1 MTRGKWDHRQF
12 VLLGAIVIIA
22 IVLLLVAVPKLER
35 RVLEPMPFSLSP
47 TQLQNI
53 ETLSRQVRSR
63 GFRWQP
69 GITSISHLT
78 PEQFQAMLGAEIP
91 PTEQEAFLSE
101 LEAQAASPLRQLQL
115 SRDDVLLPERW
126 DWREQADLTS
136 VRNQGS
142 CGSCWAFAA
151 SGALEGILQIY
162 DDPVDISEQH
172 AIDCNLDQYGCDG
185 GWMTSAYRLWRDSGA
200 YLEEDIPYQS
210 DDGARCEVE
219 GVYPH
224 VWLDSWTAVSPD
236 RELLKQAILVAPV
249 AGGFCVYP
257 DFQHYTGGVYE
268 NEGTDAINH
277 AVVLVGWDDSLGA
290 WIIRNS
296 WGMGWGEFGYAYVAY
311 DNCRLGSYV
320 HQIRLPV
327 ERPVKIHHTAI
338 ADTLAEGVSLVIE
351 AQIASLNAELDPEVG
366 LYVGSG
372 RQFTR
377 LPMEPVRA
385 TGYEGAFRCALP
397 AYVVGDKVRYYV
409 EAADVAGIQTTLPVA
424 GSADPYQFSILRRVW
439 ATDLEAMDGWQAG
452 LPEDDATGGQWE
464 WGQPE
469 LSVGML
475 NRVAQPEGDHSPDGQ
490 FCFVTG
496 AQAGEEAGENDVDG
510 GCTTLVSPSFDL
522 SALDD
527 ARLRFWI
534 WFTNHAGHYAW
545 DDDFVIRGSH
555 DGGQSWVDLHRLE
568 TSFCGWQQVTVPLTG
583 ALTLSDQVV
592 FCFVA
597 ADSTGDSVVEAA
609 LDDLEILSSTP
620 ANTGVDDGTDPDDSG
635 TADPNPTLQPSA
647 LHLRATPNPFSQ
659 ETTLHLS
666 VPETCYVNARLYD
679 ATGRLVR
686 TLWRG
691 DLPAGE
697 HRMTW
702 DGRGTDGSRLAAGR
716 YWARV
721 DAAQRRVVR
730 PVTLLR

>member
-1 MTRGKWDHRQF
+1 MTRGTWDHRQF
-12 VLLGAIVIIA
+12 VLLGAILVIA
-22 IVLLLVAVPKLER
+22 IVILLVAVPKLER
-35 RVLEPMPFSLSP
+35 PVQEPAPFSLTP
-47 TQLQNI
+47 VQLQSI
-53 ETLSRQVRSR
+53 ETLSQQVRTK

-69 GITSISHLT
+69 GVTSISHLS
-78 PEQFQAMLGAEIP
+78 PGQFQAMLGAHLPLAE
-91 PTEQEAFLSE
+91 EEAFLRE
-101 LEAQAASPLRQLQL
+101 LEAQASSSLTQLQL

-126 DWREQADLTS
+126 DWREQDGLTS

-151 SGALEGILQIY
+151 TGALEGILQIY
-162 DDPVDISEQH
+162 DSPVDISEQH
-172 AIDCNLDQYGCDG
+172 AINCNLDQYGCDG

-200 YLEEDIPYQS
+200 YLEEVFPYQS
-210 DDGARCEVE
+210 EDGARCETE
-219 GVYPH
+219 DAYPH
-224 VWLDSWTAVSPD
+224 TWLDSWTAVSPD
-236 RELLKQAILVAPV
+236 RDLLKQAILVSPV
-249 AGGFCVYP
+249 AGGFTVYP

-268 NEGTDAINH
+268 NEGIETINH
-277 AVVLVGWDDSLGA
+277 AVVLVGWDDALGA

-296 WGMGWGEFGYAYVAY
+296 WGMGWGEYGYAYIAY

-327 ERPVKIHHTAI
+327 ERPVKLHHAAL
-338 ADTLAEGVSLVIE
+338 ADTLAEGVSLLLE
-351 AQIASLNAELDPEVG
+351 AQVASLNAELDPEVS

-377 LPMEPVRA
+377 YPMQLIRA
-385 TGYEGAFRCALP
+385 TAYEGAYRFELP
-397 AYVVGDKVRYYV
+397 AYVVGDKIRYYL
-409 EAADVAGIQTTLPVA
+409 EAADVTGVQATLPA
-424 GSADPYQFSILRRVW
+424 GGAADPYQFSILRRVL
-439 ATDLEAMDGWQAG
+439 AVDFEAPGGWQAG
-452 LPEDDATGGQWE
+452 LPEDDATAGQWE

-475 NRVAQPEGDHSPDGQ
+475 NRIAQPDGDHTPEGQ

-496 AQAGEEAGENDVDG
+496 ARAGAEAGENDVDD

-522 SALDD
+522 SELDD

-534 WFTNHAGHYAW
+534 FFTNHAGHYPW
-545 DDDFVIRGSH
+545 DDDFVVRGSS
-555 DGGQSWVDLHRLE
+555 DGGQTWVDLHRLE
-568 TSFCGWQQVTVPLTG
+568 TSFSGWQQITIPLTG
-583 ALTLSDQVV
+583 ALPLSDQVQ
-592 FCFVA
+592 FRFVA

-609 LDDLEILSSTP
+609 LDDIEILSATP
-620 ANTGVDDGTDPDDSG
+620 SNTDVDDGDDSE
-635 TADPNPTLQPSA
+635 DPNPRFQPSA
-647 LHLRATPNPFSQ
+647 LQLRAAPNPFSQ

-666 VPETCYVNARLYD
+666 VPETCHVNARLYD
-679 ATGRLVR
+679 AAGRLVR
-686 TLWRG
+686 VLWRG

-697 HRMTW
+697 HLMTW
-702 DGRGTDGSRLAAGR
+702 DGRGTGGSRLAAGR